1 LGGGRVGLTV
11 VNRLDV
17 MGTIEANGGSVSE
30 GGGGGGSGGSII
42 IKAAQM

>member
-11 VNRLDV
+11 IGTLDV
-17 MGTIEANGGSVSE
+17 MGMIEANGGSVSE